1 LRRLVRERDGLVH
14 GGGRGEDAPDPTWPL
29 YRITEDRRLKNGV
42 LGEGRREG
50 IERFSSDDFDPA
62 LPRRSA
68 IICGRHIVLLFSSNV
83 SIPALDD
90 Q

>member
-1 LRRLVRERDGLVH
+1 MTAVAEKTLLIPLGPFTGSRRN
-14 GGGRGEDAPDPTWPL
+14 
-29 YRITEDRRLKNGV
+29 RRLKNGV

-90 Q
+90 R